1 MRAWFSLYRVR
12 EGHMEKQKQFSAQH
26 RGASRMHLWNIVGRH
41 MGSTPYLPRWRESRV
56 GYALSVLFVGLGF
69 VVSLLVAQ
77 AQFAFSLPGVLR
89 LCAVVVIVLLWGVGP
104 AVFAILLSLLALD
117 DLVVPPFGPLGVP
130 EWWNVLQLLTF
141 ALAGTG
147 IAPLA
152 HRYEAAFWRLLS
164 LEREQLI
171 REREEALAHE
181 RAMREATLRMEAFIA
196 TVSHEL
202 QAPLTVIKG
211 SLQLC
216 ERKVQ
221 RFVQA
226 EEPFTVTASEFVSLL
241 ALLEQARQQVKLERR
256 LVNDL
261 FDVSR
266 IEADQLS
273 LFTVPCDLATIVK
286 GAVEGACRVAF
297 ARTIHLVMP
306 GELPVPVLA
315 DPDRLEQ
322 VVTNYLTNALNYSA
336 VDHPIEVRLQV
347 EERLARVSVRDEGS
361 GIPLA
366 EQGRIWEPFYRV
378 RGAGEQ
384 NGEAVGLG
392 VGLYLCRTIIER
404 HHGQVGV
411 LSAPEDG
418 ATFWCT
424 LPLAGKDA
432 PAPLQREHERGE

>member
-1 MRAWFSLYRVR
+1 MRAWSSLYRVR

-117 DLVVPPFGPLGVP
+117 DLVVPPFGTLGVP

-336 VDHPIEVRLQV
+336 VD
-347 EERLARVSVRDEGS
+347 
-361 GIPLA
+361 
-366 EQGRIWEPFYRV
+366 
-378 RGAGEQ
+378 
-384 NGEAVGLG
+384 
-392 VGLYLCRTIIER
+392 TI
-404 HHGQVGV
+404 H
-411 LSAPEDG
+411 
-418 ATFWCT
+418 
-424 LPLAGKDA
+424 
-432 PAPLQREHERGE
+432 